1 MRDADTPHAEA
12 MPTGPVCPRCG
23 VTALPEQQYC
33 GQCGAPLPREAATP
47 ADSVPSAPVAT
58 TEPLATAEPAPTGH
72 EPGDSGESWWGRR
85 GRKAKI
91 GLVAA
96 GAVVLAAVAVAVV
109 LSQVSPSSD
118 AKLLQTLATTKNAE
132 TRQRAALDLAA
143 QHSVEATRDL
153 ASIAETDDTAR
164 LGLEALCDGY
174 VQELT
179 ALREEYV
186 AEVAA
191 EETDEVLA
199 ETEDAL
205 TRTVDCLAVIEDER
219 SLDALGDFIRS
230 GEAQLAAARV
240 HAVQAVAGMDPKL
253 AVPLLRETATLRGHP
268 GRQIAEAAEASLG
281 TVPGATVA
289 ASTTTTARV
298 TTTTTVPTT
307 TTRATTTTTTPPTT
321 EMLSKE
327 WGATA
332 EVNSLRITVSE
343 PATKKGVY
351 VTVNGARDDTQK
363 VLFAKVVLEN
373 IGSTPH
379 VYYAEDF
386 ILLDTSDRRHF
397 GDNDDSNG
405 DSVNRPALR
414 SGYLPPGE
422 KLQRYLA
429 YIVPADAVAASID
442 FGNFGQSGSGFVYVT
457 WE

>member
-1 MRDADTPHAEA
+1 MRDADKPLAEA
-12 MPTGPVCPRCG
+12 APTGPVCPRCG
-23 VTALPEQQYC
+23 ATALPEQQYC
-33 GQCGAPLPREAATP
+33 GQCGAPLPSEAATS
-47 ADSVPSAPVAT
+47 ADAVSGTPTAIVEPVAT
-58 TEPLATAEPAPTGH
+58 TEPAPLGH
-72 EPGDSGESWWGRR
+72 EPEDSSKSWWGRQ

-96 GAVVLAAVAVAVV
+96 GVVVLAAVAAGVV

-118 AKLLQTLATTKNAE
+118 TKLVQTLSTTTDAD
-132 TRQRAALDLAA
+132 TRQKATLDLAA
-143 QHSVEATRDL
+143 RHSVEATRDL
-153 ASIAETDDTAR
+153 ALTAETDDTAR
-164 LGLEALCDGY
+164 LGLEALRDGY

-179 ALREEYV
+179 ALREKYV

-191 EETDEVLA
+191 EAAGEVLA
-199 ETEDAL
+199 ETEDVL
-205 TRTVDCLAVIEDER
+205 TQTVDCLAVIEDAR

-253 AVPLLRETATLRGHP
+253 AVPLLKETATLRGHP
-268 GRQIAEAAEASLG
+268 GRQIAETAEASLG
-281 TVPGATVA
+281 TLPGVTVA

-332 EVNSLRITVSE
+332 EVNGLRITVSK

-351 VTVNGARDDTQK
+351 VIVNGARDETKK
-363 VLFAKVVLEN
+363 VIFAKVVLEN
-373 IGSTPH
+373 LGSTPH
-379 VYYAEDF
+379 VYYAHDF

-397 GDNDDSNG
+397 GDNDDSSG